1 MADSAADASKKAQS
15 ARPCSA
21 TVNMVFLS
29 RVGRFFFANCNNK
42 LDTPW

>member
-29 RVGRFFFANCNNK
+29 RGAVFSLNGRPK
-42 LDTPW
+42 